1 MRIAFTHNLQLS
13 FCEEEA
19 EFDTPHTVEMITR
32 GLRSLGHEV
41 EPVEVSGPAS
51 RLVARL
57 EALNP
62 DLIFNTAEGR
72 IGKYREAFYPGLF
85 EQLQFPFTGSDA
97 YVCAVTLD
105 KQLTK
110 LLLERHGVRSPGG
123 VVVRHPSEVEAA
135 LRTLR
140 FPIILKPNYEGSSK
154 GITQDSVVEDP
165 KRLRE
170 RLTELLAS
178 YPAGMLVEEY
188 IVGTDA
194 VVPFLEGVSPK
205 TGGVLEPGEY
215 EYLDRS
221 RKYAIYDLELKQE
234 GFGGLDIKIP
244 STFTAELRAE
254 LIRAG
259 RAVFGSLGIR
269 DLGRIDF
276 RVTPE
281 GEVFFLEVN
290 ALPSLES
297 GASIYRSGKLA
308 GLANDAAVYE
318 RVIASAAQRFGIEAT
333 AARARRRPALR
344 IAVTHNPEDP
354 GRPDAAGTR
363 GTPEATLH
371 AVREAIESFG
381 HEVVPMEATPELSTV
396 LPASQVDFALNLADG
411 LNGRRGRRA
420 QVPAL
425 LDLLGAPYVG
435 SDPTALAVAL
445 DRGLSRRIVRR
456 GTVRTLRFTA
466 MFTGAEALPRG
477 FTFPARILSIALG
490 AQPYRPEEY
499 ADEGALRARVRELRT
514 QSATPVLVE
523 EARPLRRFAVGL
535 LGERRPRVLP
545 VVEPESTDE
554 MTYRVAELDAA
565 GRETLAKAARA
576 SFRELGCRDVA
587 VIELGLDPQGRAVF
601 QDCHPLPRLDPGSA
615 LRVGA
620 EAAGMD
626 FRTLIGEIMAP
637 GLKRLR
643 DAQRSLRADLGA
655 TNGGTAPTA

>member
-1 MRIAFTHNLQLS
+1 MRIAFTHNLQLDFS
-13 FCEEEA
+13 EEEA
-19 EFDTPHTVEMITR
+19 EFDTSHTVEMIVR
-32 GLRSLGHEV
+32 GIRSLGHEV
-41 EPVEVSGPAS
+41 EPVEVSGSAS

-110 LLLERHGVRSPGG
+110 LLLDRHGVRSPGG
-123 VVVRHPSEVEAA
+123 VVVRDPSEIEAA

-154 GITQDSVVEDP
+154 GITQDSVVEDA
-165 KRLRE
+165 KALRA
-170 RLTELLAS
+170 RLTELVAR

-194 VVPFLEGVSPK
+194 VVPFLEGVSPE
-205 TGGVLEPGEY
+205 TGGVLEAGEY
-215 EYLDRS
+215 EYLDKS

-244 STFTAELRAE
+244 STFDAALKAELQ
-254 LIRAG
+254 RAG
-259 RAVFGSLGIR
+259 RAVFESLGIR

-297 GASIYRSGKLA
+297 GASIYRSGQLA

-318 RVIASAAQRFGIEAT
+318 RVIASAARRFGIAVT
-333 AARARRRPALR
+333 PSPTRRRAPLR

-354 GRPDAAGTR
+354 ELPEAAGTR
-363 GTPEATLH
+363 GTSPDTVQEIRR
-371 AVREAIESFG
+371 AVESFG
-381 HEVVPMEATPELSTV
+381 HEALAIEATPELSTI
-396 LPASQVDFALNLADG
+396 LSASQIDFTMNLADG
-411 LNGRRGRRA
+411 LRGRGRRA

-425 LDLLGAPYVG
+425 LDLLDSPYVG
-435 SDPTALAVAL
+435 TDPTALAVAL
-445 DRGLSRRIVRR
+445 DRGLARRVVRR
-456 GTVRTLRFTA
+456 GSVRTPRFVA
-466 MFTGAEALPRG
+466 MTTGTEALPKG
-477 FTFPARILSIALG
+477 FQFPARLLAISLG
-490 AQPYRPEEY
+490 ERPFQPEEH
-499 ADEGALRARVRELRT
+499 ANENALRARVRELRN
-514 QSATPVLVE
+514 ARVTPVLVE
-523 EARPLRRFAVGL
+523 EKREVARYAVGL
-535 LGERRPRVLP
+535 LGERRPRALP
-545 VVEPESTDE
+545 VVEPTGPENGAYRAAQLDE
-554 MTYRVAELDAA
+554 PS
-565 GRETLAKAARA
+565 REALVKAARA
-576 SFRELGCRDVA
+576 AFRALDCRDVA
-587 VIELGLDPQGRAVF
+587 VVDLGLDSAGRALF
-601 QDCHPLPRLDPGSA
+601 FDCHPLPRLEPGSA
-615 LRVGA
+615 LRV
-620 EAAGMD
+620 AADATGMD
-626 FRTLIGEIMAP
+626 FRTLVGEIMAP

-643 DAQRSLRADLGA
+643 DARRALRADKG
-655 TNGGTAPTA
+655 NGDDSPAPAQ